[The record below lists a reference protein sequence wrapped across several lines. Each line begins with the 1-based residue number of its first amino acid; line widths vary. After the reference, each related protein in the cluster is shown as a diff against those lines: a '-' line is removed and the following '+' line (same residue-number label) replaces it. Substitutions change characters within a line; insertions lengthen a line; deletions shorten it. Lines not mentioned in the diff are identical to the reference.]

1 MINVKINSSRV
12 RVEKYDIKIDQ
23 TYSDFM
29 VQSFS
34 LSSHDFLYVYR
45 KIKDV
50 S

>member
-29 VQSFS
+29 VQSF
-34 LSSHDFLYVYR
+34 VYHPMIFCMFIVR
-45 KIKDV
+45 
-50 S
+50 